1 MLKHKVISTHKL
13 KVPPKQANSKPEILD
28 CCGSVVII
36 GANGAGKSKFGA
48 WIEEHQLNQAK
59 VHRISAQK
67 SLYFP
72 EYVPLKGLEEAEKEL
87 LFGTS
92 KSSLLDKANFY
103 ITKMIARW
111 SSAESSQS
119 TIRDGLND
127 SEQVLTLLFAKKSQ
141 RDSQVVKLLKK
152 MEREDKNE
160 SVTIPNSPDD
170 ILLEIWKDL
179 LPHRELVIEDNKI
192 NVLTSRKTMYQGG
205 EMSDGERIAFYLMA
219 QCLCVP
225 SDSIVIIDEPEIH
238 LHKSLMSKLWS
249 RIEEAQPGCLFIYI
263 THDIDFAASRVGA
276 KKLWLKSYDG
286 KHWNWGEVPE
296 TEGLPEP
303 ILLEILGSRKKIL
316 FVESEIG
323 KLDYKIYEAVYP
335 EFLIMPCGGCEKV
348 IEATKAMR
356 GNSDLYHDVEAFGI
370 IDMDYRPPNQ
380 IDSLRNSNIFAL
392 NVAEIENI
400 FCVPELLEVV
410 ASYLNFDNSS
420 DICQQIADFVI
431 DKLEK
436 DLQNQVAK
444 RSASE
449 IQFKLNKFNAKESKE
464 KTSLGKVFNNLVAS
478 IDVDEIYEKNLK
490 LYKDIISSKDYKEAL
505 LVYKQENLH
514 TMISPFFDLKSN
526 GYLKLIL
533 RLLSSDRKNDIVAAL
548 KKYTPTL

>member
-1 MLKHKVISTHKL
+1 MTHKL
-13 KVPPKQANSKPEILD
+13 KVPPKQANRKPEILE

-36 GANGAGKSKFGA
+36 GANGAGKTKFGA
-48 WIEEHQLNQAK
+48 WIEQNQLKLEK

-72 EYVPLKGLEEAEKEL
+72 EYVPLKGLDEAEKEL

-92 KSSLLDKANFY
+92 DSSQLDQRDFFL
-103 ITKMIARW
+103 TKKIGRW
-111 SSAESSQS
+111 SNNLLSRSSIKD
-119 TIRDGLND
+119 IRDGLND
-127 SEQVLTLLFAKKSQ
+127 SEQVLSLLFAKKSH

-152 MEREDKNE
+152 MEHEGKNE
-160 SVTIPNSPDD
+160 SVKIPNSPDD
-170 ILLEIWKDL
+170 ILLEIWKEL

-192 NVLTSRKTMYQGG
+192 NVLTSGKTIYQGG

-219 QCLCVP
+219 QCLCLP

-249 RIEEAQPGCLFIYI
+249 RLEEAQPGCLFVYI

-286 KHWNWGEVPE
+286 KHWDWGEVPE

-303 ILLEILGSRKKIL
+303 ILLEILGSRKKII
-316 FVESEIG
+316 FVESDIG
-323 KLDYKIYEAVYP
+323 ALDYKIYEAVYP

-348 IEATKAMR
+348 IEATKAMQR
-356 GNSDLYHDVEAFGI
+356 ISDLYPDVEACGI
-370 IDMDYRPPNQ
+370 IDMDYRPKNQ
-380 IDSLRNSNIFAL
+380 IDSLRTSNVFAL

-400 FCVPELLEVV
+400 LCVPELLEVV
-410 ASYLNFDNSS
+410 AAYLKFDNSS
-420 DICQQIADFVI
+420 DICQRVADFVI
-431 DKLEK
+431 NKLEN

-464 KTSLGKVFNNLVAS
+464 KTSLGKTFDDLVTS
-478 IDVDEIYEKNLK
+478 IDVCEIYEKNLN
-490 LYKDIISSKDYKEAL
+490 LYKDIIFSKDYNKAL
-505 LVYKQENLH
+505 LVYNQKNLH
-514 TMISPFFDLKSN
+514 TMISPFFGLKSN
-526 GYLKLIL
+526 EYLKLIL
-533 RLLSSDRKNDIVAAL
+533 RLLSSERKNDIVSAL